1 MNTVIATFIALFL
14 RVALVPEDKSE
25 RTGDGFD
32 FVSYDCRIFK
42 ASSESLGRPWSISK
56 SFA

>member
-42 ASSESLGRPWSISK
+42 ASSANQHAM
-56 SFA
+56 F